1 MVVNIQAEKEMYRQI
16 SEERTGKRERTEYT
30 DKKEQTELHTTV
42 RMISTARFSVHIL
55 LLHHYKKR
63 FSSSFRFRQFSQ
75 WTIEI
80 RNMSKR

>member
-55 LLHHYKKR
+55 LLHHY
-63 FSSSFRFRQFSQ
+63 
-75 WTIEI
+75 
-80 RNMSKR
+80 MSNLSHLSDFDSLVIGLLKSER